1 MKFIQM
7 TETGKIEVDIKYLN
21 DLILNN
27 YKLNLLECGG
37 VDNWEWY
44 SESLCGNEDEVITNG
59 KEEFDK
65 FEYAKYLMG
74 QANIFKKEV

>member
-1 MKFIQM
+1 M
-7 TETGKIEVDIKYLN
+7 TETGKIEVGIEYLN

-44 SESLCGNEDEVITNG
+44 GESLCGNEDDVITIETADG
-59 KEEFDK
+59 EEEFDK
-65 FEYAKYLMG
+65 IEYAEYLME
-74 QANIFKKEV
+74 QANIFKEEV

>member
-1 MKFIQM
+1 M

-27 YKLNLLECGG
+27 YKLNLLEWGG
-37 VDNWEWY
+37 VDNWELY
-44 SESLCGNEDEVITNG
+44 GESLGRNEDDVITNG

-65 FEYAKYLMG
+65 FEYAEYLMQ
-74 QANIFKKEV
+74 QANIFKEEV